1 MVQPMYLSA
10 MMLSSGRREGIQRLL
25 KTYKKT
31 VNDIACVFIY
41 GINIEV
47 VRREINFREG
57 SKVPFCTHLMQK
69 LGKN

>member
-10 MMLSSGRREGIQRLL
+10 MMLSSGGREGIQRSL

-31 VNDIACVFIY
+31 VNDIACVSIY

-47 VRREINFREG
+47 MRRERNFREG
-57 SKVPFCTHLMQK
+57 SKVPFCTHLM
-69 LGKN
+69 